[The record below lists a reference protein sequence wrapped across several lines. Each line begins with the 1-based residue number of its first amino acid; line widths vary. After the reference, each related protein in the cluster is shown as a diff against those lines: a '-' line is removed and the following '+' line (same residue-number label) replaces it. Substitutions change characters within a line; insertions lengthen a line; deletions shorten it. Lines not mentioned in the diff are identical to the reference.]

1 MAEAE
6 ALALGELPAIGP
18 AVITMGAFDG
28 IHTGH
33 AAILQA
39 ARAAALELTVAS
51 VALVFDPHP
60 DEILHPGTRAPRL
73 APLRV
78 NLARIRQLG
87 IDHALPIRFDDQL
100 RSLTAEQFL
109 AALEPSIDLC
119 TLVMTRDSA
128 FGRGRSGTATRMR
141 QVGREQNFGV
151 VTVERV
157 RLGGEPVSSSRVR
170 EAIVAGSFAAA
181 REMGVAPYLEG
192 TVVRGDQ
199 RGQQLGFP
207 TANLAFSYLPSRPPR
222 GIYAG
227 RAVIVGAPRAPLAPT
242 APALISIGTR
252 PTFHRDGVELVEV
265 HLLDFE
271 ADLYGQTL
279 GVELVA
285 WLRDERRFDSAAEL
299 VVQMQHDADDARRI
313 LGVA

>member
-1 MAEAE
+1 MAEE
-6 ALALGELPAIGP
+6 RSLSPHELPTIGP
-18 AVITMGAFDG
+18 AAITMGAFDG
-28 IHTGH
+28 IHRGH

-39 ARAAALELTVAS
+39 TRSAALELTVAS

-60 DEILHPGTRAPRL
+60 DEILHPGTRAARL

-87 IDHALPIRFDDQL
+87 IDHVLRIRFDDEL

-119 TLVMTRDSA
+119 ALVMSRESA
-128 FGRGRSGTATRMR
+128 FGRGRTGTAAHMR
-141 QVGREQNFGV
+141 EVGHSEHFRV
-151 VTVERV
+151 VTVDRV
-157 RLGGEPVSSSRVR
+157 LVGGEPVSSSRVR
-170 EAIVAGSFAAA
+170 EAVITGQFAAA
-181 REMGVAPYLEG
+181 RAMGVAPYLEG

-199 RGQQLGFP
+199 RGRQLGFP
-207 TANLAFSYLPSRPPR
+207 TANLAFGYLPVMPPR

-227 RAVIVGAPRAPLAPT
+227 RAMIVDSPRAAPAPT

-265 HLLDFE
+265 HLLGVD
-271 ADLYGQTL
+271 ADLYAATI
-279 GVELVA
+279 GVELVT
-285 WLRDERRFDSAAEL
+285 WLRDERRFDSAEQL
-299 VVQMQHDADDARRI
+299 VVQMQLDAEEARRI

>member
-1 MAEAE
+1 MAEIAPI
-6 ALALGELPAIGP
+6 AFDELPTIGP
-18 AVITMGAFDG
+18 AAITMGAFDG
-28 IHTGH
+28 IHAGH

-39 ARAAALELTVAS
+39 TRSAAAERTVAS
-51 VALVFDPHP
+51 VALVFEPHP
-60 DEILHPGTRAPRL
+60 DEVLHPGTRAPRL

-87 IDHALPIRFDDQL
+87 IGHVLPIRFDDQL

-109 AALEPSIDLC
+109 AALGPAIDLC
-119 TLVMTRDSA
+119 TLVMSRESA

-141 QVGREQNFGV
+141 QVGREENFGV

-170 EAIVAGSFAAA
+170 EAIVAGRFAAA

-192 TVVRGDQ
+192 TVVPGDRRGRD
-199 RGQQLGFP
+199 LGFP
-207 TANLAFSYLPSRPPR
+207 TANLAFGYLPVMPPR

-227 RAVIVGAPRAPLAPT
+227 RAVVVGAPRAPLAPA

-265 HLLDFE
+265 HLLD
-271 ADLYGQTL
+271 ADVDLYGQTL
-279 GVELVA
+279 GVELVS
-285 WLRDERRFDSAAEL
+285 WLRDERRFAGAAEL
-299 VVQMQHDADDARRI
+299 VVQMQRDAEDARRI
-313 LGVA
+313 LGIA

>member
-1 MAEAE
+1 MAGVA
-6 ALALGELPAIGP
+6 AMAVADLPSIGP
-18 AVITMGAFDG
+18 AAITMGAFDG
-28 IHTGH
+28 IHAGH

-39 ARAAALELTVAS
+39 TRSAAAERTVAS

-60 DEILHPGTRAPRL
+60 DEVLHPGTRSARL

-78 NLARIRQLG
+78 NLARVRELG
-87 IDHALPIRFDDQL
+87 IGHALPIRFDDHL

-109 AALEPSIDLC
+109 AALAPAIDLC
-119 TLVMTRDSA
+119 TLVMSRESA

-141 QVGREQNFGV
+141 VFGREENFGV

-157 RLGGEPVSSSRVR
+157 QRGGEPVSSSRVR
-170 EAIVAGSFAAA
+170 EAIVAGRFVAA

-199 RGQQLGFP
+199 RGRELGFP
-207 TANLAFSYLPSRPPR
+207 TANLAFDYLPVMPPR

-227 RAVIVGAPRAPLAPT
+227 RAVVVGAPRAPLAPT

-252 PTFHRDGVELVEV
+252 PTFHRHGAELVEV
-265 HLLDFE
+265 HLLD
-271 ADLYGQTL
+271 ADVDLYGQTL
-279 GVELVA
+279 GVELVVR
-285 WLRDERRFDSAAEL
+285 LRDERRFDGAAEL
-299 VVQMQHDADDARRI
+299 VVQMQRDAEDARQI
-313 LGVA
+313 LGIS

>member
-1 MAEAE
+1 MAE
-6 ALALGELPAIGP
+6 LHGLGLDELPAIGP
-18 AVITMGAFDG
+18 AAVTMGAFDG
-28 IHTGH
+28 IHSGH

-39 ARAAALELTVAS
+39 TRAAAMELTVAS

-60 DEILHPGTRAPRL
+60 DEILHPGSTVPRL
-73 APLRV
+73 APLPM
-78 NLARIRQLG
+78 NLGRIRQQG
-87 IDHALPIRFDDQL
+87 IDHALVIRFDEHL

-109 AALEPSIDLC
+109 AGLAPSIDLC
-119 TLVMTRDSA
+119 TLVMSRESA
-128 FGRGRSGTATRMR
+128 FGRGRSGTAAHMR
-141 QVGREQNFGV
+141 QVGRDQSFGV

-170 EAIVAGSFAAA
+170 DAIVAGRIATA

-192 TVVRGDQ
+192 TVVQGDRRGHE
-199 RGQQLGFP
+199 LGFP
-207 TANLAFSYLPSRPPR
+207 TANLAFEYLPVMPLQ

-227 RAVIVGAPRAPLAPT
+227 RAMISGLPGGRSGPM
-242 APALISIGTR
+242 APALVSIGTR
-252 PTFHRDGVELVEV
+252 PTFHDDGVELVEV

-271 ADLYGQTL
+271 ADLYGQTV

-285 WLRDERRFDSAAEL
+285 WLRDERRFGSAAEL
-299 VVQMQHDADDARRI
+299 VVQMGRDAAEARRI